1 MEMEWNKIYNM
12 KFWEELTV
20 YIPSLQFE
28 YLIQVET

>member
-1 MEMEWNKIYNM
+1 MEDGKIYDNM

-28 YLIQVET
+28 YLIQVES